1 MFAGGGGLAGGPL
14 DFSCCLSCSSS
25 PSSRGTHESDEVAL
39 LRSQRA
45 LLPLAAALS
54 LSLVLLA
61 TLLLAD

>member
-14 DFSCCLSCSSS
+14 DFSCCLSCS
-25 PSSRGTHESDEVAL
+25 PSSSGTHESDEVAL

-54 LSLVLLA
+54 LVLLA